1 MHIKLKSCE
10 RRTIFDFINFV
21 LGKRTTALR
30 FCSRYTCTISW
41 LLELNI
47 FFCMCFHEGVIL
59 SFFHSFSEN
68 SQEEKPWCYVN
79 GEHARI
85 LFALNCCGI
94 LCLSGY
100 LAVTIFCHP
109 NSLYPDKA
117 MYKTLWLTCLFVLGI
132 WFQNIIWITG
142 FKFHGLQFK
151 MRWRKVLSTH
161 RWIVLHIY
169 IPTFFFLKGFNF
181 TLKILL
187 HWLPLSLKGLII
199 LLQIHV
205 PLCESKHIFTF
216 TPFCQNSILN
226 TRECFSNL

>member
-1 MHIKLKSCE
+1 M
-10 RRTIFDFINFV
+10 
-21 LGKRTTALR
+21 
-30 FCSRYTCTISW
+30 
-41 LLELNI
+41 
-47 FFCMCFHEGVIL
+47 

-68 SQEEKPWCYVN
+68 SQEEKPWYYVN
-79 GEHARI
+79 EEPAWF

-109 NSLYPDKA
+109 DSLYLDKA

-142 FKFHGLQFK
+142 FKFHGPKFK

-161 RWIVLHIY
+161 RWIVYDISTYLQ
-169 IPTFFFLKGFNF
+169 FFFERFQFHIKNTPALAAIISKRFNYSV
-181 TLKILL
+181 TDTCTIM
-187 HWLPLSLKGLII
+187 WI
-199 LLQIHV
+199 Q
-205 PLCESKHIFTF
+205 SKHIFTF